1 MRILITNDD
10 SISASQLVPLI
21 NWAKKLGE
29 VTVVVPKVEQSG
41 KSHGIELH
49 APFSI
54 EKTELVEGV
63 EAYVVDSTPADCV
76 RYAILGMKEKYDLVI
91 SGVNRGYN
99 IGSDMMYSG
108 TVAAVREAQ
117 LQKVPAIAL
126 STSPEYYE
134 KAVAHLDEV
143 YNYIVENKLLEVH
156 NAYNINIPENPKG
169 FKITRQGGIYYSDS
183 FPEVEK
189 GMYMASGILL
199 YEPSNDLTLDTDAT
213 LSGYYSI
220 MPLTLTMTEMDI
232 FNKLSK

>member
-10 SISASQLVPLI
+10 SINASQLIPLVK
-21 NWAKKLGE
+21 WAKKLGE
-29 VTVVVPKVEQSG
+29 VTVVVPKIEQSG

-49 APFSI
+49 SAFTVEKVELAPDI
-54 EKTELVEGV
+54 C
-63 EAYVVDSTPADCV
+63 AYAVNSTPADCV

-91 SGVNRGYN
+91 SGINRGYN

-117 LQKVPAIAL
+117 LQKIPAVAL

-134 KAVAHLDEV
+134 KAAAHLDEV
-143 YNYIVENKLLEVH
+143 YDYITRNKLFDIH
-156 NAYNINIPENPKG
+156 GAYNINIPENPKG

-189 GMYMASGILL
+189 GLYMASGILL
-199 YEPSNDLTLDTDAT
+199 YESSGDLSLDTDAT
-213 LSGYYSI
+213 LSGYYSV
-220 MPLTLTMTEMDI
+220 MPLTINMTDMEV